1 MAACELVTLCATYKP
16 DTTCGT
22 YGMEH
27 GHAVNVLVSAV
38 SCVALAGPGMSAA
51 GMLAAVNKARKT
63 ALPATADS
71 PGAAEWQLIEAATPL
86 AVTALR
92 AAAASGDR
100 DAVVAALQQQ
110 MQPIQP
116 TPLAVQQV
124 GGTSLFVLFTGVM
137 LGQHF
142 HFCMNR
148 SIEV

>member
-1 MAACELVTLCATYKP
+1 MAQVQVVT
-16 DTTCGT
+16 
-22 YGMEH
+22 
-27 GHAVNVLVSAV
+27 VLVSV
-38 SCVALAGPGMSAA
+38 VLRDALPGPDMSAA

-63 ALPATADS
+63 ALPATATS

-124 GGTSLFVLFTGVM
+124 GGVHMCACS
-137 LGQHF
+137 
-142 HFCMNR
+142 R
-148 SIEV
+148 SCRSDVSVGNMPLVC